1 MDINEK
7 IKEVIKRT
15 KELTKHFPYTDKEIY
30 ILALC
35 YIAIASI
42 DNDITDLLDE
52 VFSKVYIFFNN
63 KKANKFIKEIE
74 GREVLS
80 YCGAH
85 TKYEEDGCEYII
97 INTFQIPKN
106 KYYIA
111 NLFIIAIHE
120 IKHAMNCIINTH
132 ITKPTGEYVYSGLNG
147 RPNGSSVLDEAFNYY
162 LTRIY
167 LIQLFNLKEE
177 NEITHP
183 EIKRI
188 LDSFY
193 INTRGLFDYRPA
205 YLLRKLFLDEKFFI
219 LLYNAALYRDL
230 DSFYGELAR
239 ITELPPSGV
248 EEFFI
253 EHLKKFNNTGFM
265 RPNLSKSINKINNNC
280 PRRVLK
286 IKSSIENI

>member
-15 KELTKHFPYTDKEIY
+15 KELTKHFLYTDKEIY

-74 GREVLS
+74 GKAVLS
-80 YCGAH
+80 YCGVH
-85 TKYEEDGCEYII
+85 IKYEDDGCEYII

-111 NLFIIAIHE
+111 NILSTTIHE

-147 RPNGSSVLDEAFNYY
+147 RPTGSSVLDEAFNYY

-183 EIKRI
+183 EIKVI

-193 INTRGLFDYRPA
+193 TNNRELFDYRPA
-205 YLLRKLFLDEKFFI
+205 YLLKKLFLDEKFFI

-230 DSFYGELAR
+230 DSFYNELAR
-239 ITELPPSGV
+239 ITELPPSEV

-253 EHLKKFNNTGFM
+253 KYLKKYNNIGFM
-265 RPNLSKSINKINNNC
+265 GSNLRKSIKKVKKI
-280 PRRVLK
+280 VL
-286 IKSSIENI
+286 EEF